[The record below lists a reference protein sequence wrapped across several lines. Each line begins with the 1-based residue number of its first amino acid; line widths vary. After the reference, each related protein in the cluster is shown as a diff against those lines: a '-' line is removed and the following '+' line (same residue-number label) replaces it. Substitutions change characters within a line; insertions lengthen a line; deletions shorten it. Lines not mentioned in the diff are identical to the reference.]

1 MNIEKKGISK
11 SKTASILNELPE
23 GTNKEVV
30 RIAELRIH
38 GKDALDIAEEL
49 GLSVQEVVAM
59 ADTKEYYQAEQ
70 MVMRYLGKTYSNK
83 VIALYGEGLDVLGDI
98 LASPEA
104 TDKNKLSAFNTIAKL
119 MIANAEVVKH
129 KEKGE
134 HSHDDKALEGLS
146 MEDLNK
152 YSKFTKEAEDV
163 DVKD

>member
-98 LASPEA
+98 LASP
-104 TDKNKLSAFNTIAKL
+104 
-119 MIANAEVVKH
+119 
-129 KEKGE
+129 
-134 HSHDDKALEGLS
+134 
-146 MEDLNK
+146 
-152 YSKFTKEAEDV
+152 
-163 DVKD
+163 